1 MTESTAAQRASKQA
15 DKDAIREFQAA
26 NFPETELTE
35 LRRRINATKCPERET
50 VTDAT
55 QGEILES
62 GFADSVCSCGC
73 SRGIRADSR
82 ATRLQRTCDTISDEE
97 FAATTARKMA
107 VPSAYR
113 QLRNPIMPSTENIR
127 AGMEHFSDHCA
138 TCHSNDGGGDTLFRK
153 GLYPKPPD
161 MRAAGTQN
169 KSDGELYYTIENG
182 VRLSGMPA
190 FGEAHSAAQTWRL
203 VLFIRQLPQITAEE
217 LNEIK
222 GLNPKTEADRANF

>member
-1 MTESTAAQRASKQA
+1 MKPWKVALLILFALVVAAAGYGLTLVRRGFSALATPS
-15 DKDAIREFQAA
+15 AI
-26 NFPETELTE
+26 
-35 LRRRINATKCPERET
+35 
-50 VTDAT
+50 
-55 QGEILES
+55 
-62 GFADSVCSCGC
+62 
-73 SRGIRADSR
+73 
-82 ATRLQRTCDTISDEE
+82 EE

-138 TCHSNDGGGDTLFRK
+138 TCHSNDGGGDTLFAK

-169 KSDGELYYTIENG
+169 KSDGELYYTIANG

-190 FGEAHSAAQTWRL
+190 FSEAHNAAQTWRL
-203 VLFIRQLPQITAEE
+203 VLFIRHLPQITAEE
-217 LNEIK
+217 LNQMK
-222 GLNPKTEADRANF
+222 SLNPKPEANPANF